1 MAVIYDRV
9 RRRTYE
15 EPQYGASLLRFLYNT
30 LIGRVLLRL
39 VIQPWFSTILK
50 RWYVRPSTIKTVNKY
65 ITDYGIKKSD
75 YQDSDWRTF
84 NDFFGRALTKQA
96 KEKLLESVQG
106 ADDVVSVAE
115 GKLRAY
121 QVTSDALL
129 DVKQRQYRL
138 SDIIGDEELAQE
150 FTGGTAL
157 VYRLSMHNYHRYW
170 YPDDGRVVFQKDY
183 PGVLH
188 TISSVSVKY
197 PVYSINK
204 RSVTLLETAH
214 FGRILMIEVGAMI
227 AGTITNTKKQ
237 TAKRGGEKGRFEIG
251 GSTIIV
257 VYANG
262 IMQVD
267 NDIRLQNE
275 KGREVMVTIGSII
288 GKAC

>member
-9 RRRTYE
+9 RRRTYD

-50 RWYVRPSTIKTVNKY
+50 RWYVRPSTIETVNKY

-96 KEKLLESVQG
+96 KEKLLESVQS

-170 YPDDGRVVFQKDY
+170 YPDVGRVVFQKDY